1 MYRHKQAQAIY
12 LSRAERRVGQRRLWV
27 GGGTRAFV
35 VGHVL
40 KSDRTGVSGCSMSGY
55 MRLRARILTTF
66 VRLCTPVRRGVT
78 ASEARTT
85 RSASKRCK
93 LARREARGG
102 RATPSRA
109 DQRHRSTHTSART
122 NARSPSHD
130 RGKT

>member
-55 MRLRARILTTF
+55 MRLRATWIVVCKGATA
-66 VRLCTPVRRGVT
+66 VRCSTG
-78 ASEARTT
+78 ARD
-85 RSASKRCK
+85 RV
-93 LARREARGG
+93 LDLWG
-102 RATPSRA
+102 
-109 DQRHRSTHTSART
+109 TSVA
-122 NARSPSHD
+122 A
-130 RGKT
+130 